1 MEAQRSSDEVLV
13 EGYVFHAISMATG
26 RMSLTGDEREVKEV
40 VEREEHSVDRIR
52 RLYPEMLSK
61 SLTSSILEG

>member
-26 RMSLTGDEREVKEV
+26 RMSLIGDEKEV
-40 VEREEHSVDRIR
+40 R
-52 RLYPEMLSK
+52 K
-61 SLTSSILEG
+61 G